1 MKITTGS
8 KIKIGTKVRK
18 SQLTDAMRH
27 SAAGKGS
34 PVLCSPLAEDSLN
47 KHMESGVLAGYEPR
61 NWEKGLP
68 LSSILDSLLRH
79 IRQEREG
86 LKDEDHANAILW
98 NTHIYVHTKE
108 AIRRGLLPAELN
120 DLPSYIPK
128 ICPKH
133 PKEKFKH
140 KPKNKCDICKMI
152 WENKED

>member
-86 LKDEDHANAILW
+86 INMSIA
-98 NTHIYVHTKE
+98 
-108 AIRRGLLPAELN
+108 
-120 DLPSYIPK
+120 
-128 ICPKH
+128 
-133 PKEKFKH
+133 
-140 KPKNKCDICKMI
+140 
-152 WENKED
+152 